1 MKLTVLLPSE
11 MLFERE
17 VTKVVAEGTRGS
29 FCLLPRHIDYV
40 SSLVPGILA
49 WVDSGDPHGREQFA
63 AVDSGVLVKVGADV
77 TVTITRA
84 LVGPELEELRRRVDD
99 EFRVL
104 DDRERAAHTAVAK
117 LEASLV
123 RRFLQLGN

>member
-11 MLFERE
+11 VLFERE

-49 WVDSGDPHGREQFA
+49 WTDAGTDEEFA
-63 AVDSGVLVKVGADV
+63 AVDSGVLVKVGDQV
-77 TVTITRA
+77 TVTVARA
-84 LVGPELEELRRRVDD
+84 VIGPELEELRRRVDD

-104 DDRERAAHTAVAK
+104 DDRERAARTAVAK